1 MTECGDEAGGVV
13 WESGAHAP
21 SQFLFLCKVEGS
33 DSAGGEQV
41 DLLREW

>member
-1 MTECGDEAGGVV
+1 M
-13 WESGAHAP
+13 WESRAHAL
-21 SQFLFLCKVEGS
+21 SQFLFLNKVEGS